1 MKRET
6 QKSKKGKKCSRSVET
21 VGWIK
26 VFRDFAAAPTAFD
39 PPKET
44 RIVFSL
50 LMFFCCFIQGLY
62 NM

>member
-50 LMFFCCFIQGLY
+50 LMFFCC
-62 NM
+62 